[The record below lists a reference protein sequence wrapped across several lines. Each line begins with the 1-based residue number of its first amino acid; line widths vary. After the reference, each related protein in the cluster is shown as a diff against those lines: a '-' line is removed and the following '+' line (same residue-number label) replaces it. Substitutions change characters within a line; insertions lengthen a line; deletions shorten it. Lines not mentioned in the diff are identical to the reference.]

1 MGFLNSLVG
10 NIAAPPPLQGV
21 GHPIGVIPYFTQH
34 NQQIALRVRE
44 RKISF
49 SGDDFT
55 VKDAVS
61 GQVMFKVDGSA
72 MAIRDNKTILDARG
86 QPLFKLKKQL
96 LSIHSTYIGYSPTT
110 KEPIFTVKSSF
121 SFGTKL
127 TATFRNVAGDGRE
140 MELILRGNILDR
152 SAEITTSQG
161 VPVARISRSFANAG
175 EVFFD
180 KQTYIVT
187 VAPGVDAALLLAI
200 CICLD
205 EKANEGN

>member
-1 MGFLNSLVG
+1 MAHRRCKSFRSGP
-10 NIAAPPPLQGV
+10 APPVTRTSTDTP
-21 GHPIGVIPYFTQH
+21 TC
-34 NQQIALRVRE
+34 A
-44 RKISF
+44 
-49 SGDDFT
+49 
-55 VKDAVS
+55 A
-61 GQVMFKVDGSA
+61 
-72 MAIRDNKTILDARG
+72 ILDARG

-175 EVFFD
+175 EVFCEC
-180 KQTYIVT
+180 
-187 VAPGVDAALLLAI
+187 LLSAVGRRL
-200 CICLD
+200 LMLR
-205 EKANEGN
+205 G